1 MVLCHCFHFS
11 PSQPGL
17 PCPPQWWWQCEV
29 CAQKQLRL
37 WSLRLSAL
45 PALLLQRWLPWSGL
59 VHWQGSLSNTI
70 TLEAVIIEIRLKHF
84 RFTER
89 AISLIIIISA
99 AQYNSYLSLCLLK
112 TGFKLAVLL
121 PRAQGWLCEF
131 LAVDE
136 TTAVH
141 PRPAAQCRC
150 LGVGCRIISEF
161 CQSVWEVRVVEMC
174 M

>member
-17 PCPPQWWWQCEV
+17 PWPPQWWWQCEV

-45 PALLLQRWLPWSGL
+45 PALLLQRWLLWSGAL
-59 VHWQGSLSNTI
+59 AGVTVQHHHTGGRHHWRRSDWNILDLQS
-70 TLEAVIIEIRLKHF
+70 
-84 RFTER
+84 
-89 AISLIIIISA
+89 ISLIIIISA